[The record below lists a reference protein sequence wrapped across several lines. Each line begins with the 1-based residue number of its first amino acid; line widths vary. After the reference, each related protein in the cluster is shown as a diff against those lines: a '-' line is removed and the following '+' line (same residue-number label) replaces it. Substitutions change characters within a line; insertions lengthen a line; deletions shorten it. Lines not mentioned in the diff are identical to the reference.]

1 MRPNQTAP
9 NPSHIKHIPTIDE
22 FGRSRVE
29 LIKNSSHWFM
39 IYSST
44 NYAHFIASLS
54 YYCVVEKKKNK
65 KKKNRWKSSFEWI
78 TITFAY
84 MLTNDTDC
92 NHYHFFS
99 TQIIE
104 YSMQILRNFNS
115 QIKKRHHHLVG
126 SFQSNPRFLFSLL
139 CCSMA
144 ILMRFSMTYSNLN
157 ITYTHFLAMRFNVE
171 SFCNLYL
178 LALYFSSISNA
189 NFTVIKTKIMINH
202 RKFTSCFPVFG
213 SFINV
218 PIQTHRNRISLSFYH
233 VD

>member
-1 MRPNQTAP
+1 MNH
-9 NPSHIKHIPTIDE
+9 NHICIH
-22 FGRSRVE
+22 
-29 LIKNSSHWFM
+29 
-39 IYSST
+39 
-44 NYAHFIASLS
+44 AHERYRLQSLS
-54 YYCVVEKKKNK
+54 FLFHTNNWIFYANSAEFQFANQIKTL
-65 KKKNRWKSSFEWI
+65 SFCW
-78 TITFAY
+78 
-84 MLTNDTDC
+84 
-92 NHYHFFS
+92 FFS
-99 TQIIE
+99 VKSTI
-104 YSMQILRNFNS
+104 FFFS
-115 QIKKRHHHLVG
+115 Q
-126 SFQSNPRFLFSLL
+126 L

-202 RKFTSCFPVFG
+202 CKFTSCFPVFG

-218 PIQTHRNRISLSFYH
+218 PIQTHWNWISLSFYH

>member
-54 YYCVVEKKKNK
+54 YYCVVEKKKN

-126 SFQSNPRFLFSLL
+126 SFQSNPRFFFSVVLFNGNFDEIFDDLFQL
-139 CCSMA
+139 E
-144 ILMRFSMTYSNLN
+144 
-157 ITYTHFLAMRFNVE
+157 H
-171 SFCNLYL
+171 YL
-178 LALYFSSISNA
+178 
-189 NFTVIKTKIMINH
+189 H
-202 RKFTSCFPVFG
+202 
-213 SFINV
+213 
-218 PIQTHRNRISLSFYH
+218 SLSRNAIQCWIFLQFVFVGVIFFLYI
-233 VD
+233 